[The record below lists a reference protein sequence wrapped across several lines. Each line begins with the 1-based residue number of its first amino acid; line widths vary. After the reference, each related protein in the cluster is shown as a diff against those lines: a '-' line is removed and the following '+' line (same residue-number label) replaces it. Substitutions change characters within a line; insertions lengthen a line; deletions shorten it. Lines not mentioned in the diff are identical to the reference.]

1 MQPRL
6 SSGRQSPPPRAAV
19 SLESMLR
26 DSLWARSLAP
36 DLVDR
41 VLAATVER
49 QVAAGHYVCRKGEP
63 VSHWIGIVEGL
74 VKMASLSRSGKLT
87 TFTGLPAGAW
97 FGEGSLLKSEPRRY
111 DVIALRDSRVALM
124 PRAMFDELL
133 DSSIAFNRFLLLQ
146 LNERLGQFIGQ
157 VEHDRLLDV
166 DARVARCLAAM
177 YNPYL
182 YPGTGADLALSQE
195 EIGYLSGVSRQR
207 VNQALKTLA
216 GAGLLRI
223 EYGRVVVLDLPGLR
237 NFGA

>member
-6 SSGRQSPPPRAAV
+6 SSGRQSPPRAAPA
-19 SLESMLR
+19 LESTVR

-36 DLVDR
+36 ELLDH
-41 VLAATVER
+41 VLAATIER
-49 QVAAGHYVCRKGEP
+49 DIAAGHYVCRKGEP

-74 VKMASLSRSGKLT
+74 VKMTSLSRSGKLT

-111 DVIALRDSRVALM
+111 DVVALRDSRVALM
-124 PRAMFDELL
+124 PRASFDELL

-182 YPGTGADLALSQE
+182 YPATGADLALSQE

-207 VNQALKTLA
+207 VNQALKALA

-223 EYGRVVVLDLPGLR
+223 EYGHVVVLDLPGLR
-237 NFGA
+237 RFGS